1 MDLKFLLIPFVVV
14 LILAIVFIV
23 KYTKNKKILEQYE
36 KTFGGIGMGMP
47 PFMMNNQMNF
57 GAPYN
62 NAYMP
67 GQPMNQNGQQPFNND
82 GQNNMF

>member
-1 MDLKFLLIPFVVV
+1 M
-14 LILAIVFIV
+14 
-23 KYTKNKKILEQYE
+23 
-36 KTFGGIGMGMP
+36 GMGMP

-67 GQPMNQNGQQPFNND
+67 TQPMNQNGQQPFNND